1 MFCAREG
8 RHPVSRW
15 SADGGA
21 APLGCAPLQR
31 VSRARR
37 LPVLSCAVLGGV
49 PHAAWAGPT
58 CPNSTE
64 AGRYRMWVGAPRA
77 KDCWWNRT
85 GSEVRNDFG
94 HIPFGGNFARR
105 CMKLR
110 DATPPPRRS
119 QRSRWW
125 YGASVRFR
133 FDYCLNPTTG
143 ARRTSRH
150 RHVSGNVTVIESSTF
165 RAGLQQAAGTRASR
179 ASFGSP
185 HRFARALSR
194 FLPGAGRVLRGV
206 KALEQAG
213 TNVRCPS
220 RGRPRIVAG

>member
-8 RHPVSRW
+8 RHAVSRK

-77 KDCWWNRT
+77 KDCWSNRT

-94 HIPFGGNFARR
+94 HIPFGGNFAPRR
-105 CMKLR
+105 IKLR
-110 DATPPPRRS
+110 DARGPTPPPRRS

-150 RHVSGNVTVIESSTF
+150 RHVSGNVTVMRDAFREPPSTVVDAL
-165 RAGLQQAAGTRASR
+165 RAQVWFSAHRLAG
-179 ASFGSP
+179 
-185 HRFARALSR
+185 ALA
-194 FLPGAGRVLRGV
+194 FLAGRCRVLRGAKV
-206 KALEQAG
+206 LEQAG
-213 TNVRCPS
+213 TNDR
-220 RGRPRIVAG
+220 RPA

>member
-8 RHPVSRW
+8 RHAVSRR

-21 APLGCAPLQR
+21 APLGCAPPQR

-58 CPNSTE
+58 CTNSRD

-77 KDCWWNRT
+77 KDGWQNRT
-85 GSEVRNDFG
+85 GIRSAKRLWA
-94 HIPFGGNFARR
+94 HP
-105 CMKLR
+105 LR
-110 DATPPPRRS
+110 GKFRAETTSCGTRLRHDTPS

-133 FDYCLNPTTG
+133 FDYCLYPTTG

-179 ASFGSP
+179 ASLVLRTGLLVRS
-185 HRFARALSR
+185 RVSCRALVAYC
-194 FLPGAGRVLRGV
+194 GA
-206 KALEQAG
+206 
-213 TNVRCPS
+213 
-220 RGRPRIVAG
+220 